1 MSVPTENR
9 AIAHGTSVTSVTPV
23 TPVALFFPFFPV
35 SRENLQSMIRLMV
48 CLLILLS
55 VSVRAAEPV
64 IDQQTTMP
72 GDFVYLSDVDP
83 TITQNLRYHTANN
96 FMGRQV
102 PGYAADRIVCTRRA
116 AEQLKLA
123 NDYLKTQ
130 GYQFV
135 IYDAYRPLRAVAAFR
150 SWAEDTD
157 DIVTKPY
164 FYPTHDK
171 ADLFRLG
178 YIAERFSGHSRGS
191 TFDLTL
197 IATNTPLQPV
207 NVTQRLLKDGTQ
219 IAYLDDHTVDMGS
232 SFDLLQEASHHDSP
246 LVAQGYLAWRNYL
259 RAVMRR
265 YGFNDYAKE
274 WWHYTLADEPY
285 PNTYFDFVTPAD
297 E

>member
-1 MSVPTENR
+1 MFLN
-9 AIAHGTSVTSVTPV
+9 ANN
-23 TPVALFFPFFPV
+23 FV
-35 SRENLQSMIRLMV
+35 SRRFASRSSLGIALRIALWGFV
-48 CLLILLS
+48 LIAATGH
-55 VSVRAAEPV
+55 AAEPV
-64 IDQQTTMP
+64 TDGRTTMP
-72 GDFVYLSDVDP
+72 DDFVYLSDVDP
-83 TITQNLRYHTANN
+83 TIIQNLRYHTANN

-102 PGYAADRIVCTRRA
+102 PGYVADRIVCTRRA
-116 AEQLKLA
+116 AEQLKQA
-123 NDYLKTQ
+123 NIYLKTQ

-150 SWAEDTD
+150 SWSEDTD

-164 FYPTHDK
+164 FYPTHAK
-171 ADLFRLG
+171 ADLFHLG
-178 YIAERFSGHSRGS
+178 YIAERYSGHSRGS

-197 IATNTPLQPV
+197 IRTDTPLQPV
-207 NVTQRLLKDGTQ
+207 TVTQRVLQDGTR

-246 LVAQGYLAWRNYL
+246 LVAESYLAWRNYL

-285 PNTYFDFVTPAD
+285 PNTYFDFVTPANQ
-297 E
+297 